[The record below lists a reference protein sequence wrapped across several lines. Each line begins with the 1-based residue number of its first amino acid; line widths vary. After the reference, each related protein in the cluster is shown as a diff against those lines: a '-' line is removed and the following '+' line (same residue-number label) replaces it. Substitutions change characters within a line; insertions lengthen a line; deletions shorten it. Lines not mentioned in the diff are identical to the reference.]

1 MTDTA
6 VIFSGA
12 VRSAAPY
19 VFWLAL
25 YGFIG
30 WVYESILCS
39 VKAKKW
45 INRGFLH
52 GPYCPIYGFG
62 AVTVL
67 LVLGRIGNPVMLFFL
82 GALLTCTLEYL
93 TSWVMEKLFHARWWD
108 YHYMKFHING
118 RVCLAGAV
126 IFGAMTVIVV
136 KWVHP
141 PVAALTARIPM
152 PVLLGLDAVLIAGGA
167 ADTVT
172 TVVRLKSF
180 NRRLKEIDAKV
191 REIVESGRAEFREK
205 MRRNAE
211 ERQLRAERLRQAF
224 EARRAEWEKALAFQ
238 RSLKTKFPSYRS
250 VRWHE
255 AFEELRRTVKKP

>member
-6 VIFSGA
+6 VMFSGA

-67 LVLGRIGNPVMLFFL
+67 LVLTP
-82 GALLTCTLEYL
+82 
-93 TSWVMEKLFHARWWD
+93 S
-108 YHYMKFHING
+108 
-118 RVCLAGAV
+118 
-126 IFGAMTVIVV
+126 
-136 KWVHP
+136 
-141 PVAALTARIPM
+141 
-152 PVLLGLDAVLIAGGA
+152 
-167 ADTVT
+167 
-172 TVVRLKSF
+172 
-180 NRRLKEIDAKV
+180 
-191 REIVESGRAEFREK
+191 
-205 MRRNAE
+205 
-211 ERQLRAERLRQAF
+211 
-224 EARRAEWEKALAFQ
+224 
-238 RSLKTKFPSYRS
+238 SL
-250 VRWHE
+250 
-255 AFEELRRTVKKP
+255 